1 MKPYVFN
8 GIEYNDLNSLALAY
22 KENFDLGVED
32 IYANPKKLVKFLKE
46 RTNNKER
53 VKNLVDILA
62 LSKYKNNALTFVIFE
77 FLDIKEVVINGES
90 ITFEEMIDIL
100 KRNPNVDNNIIFAF
114 ISDHGITRCY
124 ERMDPTNKKFKDM
137 YFVERYYDHPFT
149 YKYLTTLYD
158 FEVKEAPDA
167 KVKSIIIENDEC
179 FRRATKL
186 VKQDY
191 FQLWIAKKYGFK
203 EAIKVAN
210 EKNPV
215 FYALKLL
222 KSEIDEDELRK
233 ILADS
238 FFWWLLENFEKYDYA
253 KKSIL
258 IKNKLMDIKRMYNG
272 YLMRIDRKEI
282 NKISF
287 DNYAE
292 ISRSLYLSYLDFVYY
307 IKDGSITVNRK
318 FDQKKYL
325 LDKPYCFTYISED
338 YMKGKVI
345 KLYKKEEDS
354 ENTNGVETPV
364 VEDKDINDEY
374 NEKPLDISEGND
386 DEIFLRQKKYI
397 TSDSRFATFSS
408 FMGFLAIALFA
419 IGIAL
424 NNITY
429 EEKYKDIEAAFSN
442 FNIIFGII
450 FGVFALGLGI
460 FVAFYENKREDALA
474 DYSFYLD
481 SSTKDYISLVQ
492 EERYYKVKNKLD
504 SIKKLILS
512 RKKLFTVLL
521 GGFLGVSISL
531 ISVLLVALAL
541 NFISPGKFILGY
553 DKSYVKL
560 LIIDAPFVL
569 GSLLGLLKRKNP
581 FLIFVFVVA
590 IIGFTFAMIY
600 VL

>member
-22 KENFDLGVED
+22 KEKFDLGIED
-32 IYANPKKLVKFLKE
+32 IYANSKKIVKFLKE
-46 RTNNKER
+46 RTNNKDR

-62 LSKYKNNALTFVIFE
+62 LSKFKNNALTFVIFD
-77 FLDIKEVVINGES
+77 FLDIKEVVINGET

-100 KRNPNVDNNIIFAF
+100 KRNPNVENNIIFSF

-124 ERMDPTNKKFKDM
+124 ERMDPTNKKFRDM

-149 YKYLTTLYD
+149 YKYLTTLFD

-186 VKQDY
+186 ISQES

-222 KSEIDEDELRK
+222 KSEVDEDELRK
-233 ILADS
+233 ILSDS
-238 FFWWLLENFEKYDYA
+238 FFWWLLDNFEKYDYA

-307 IKDGSITVNRK
+307 LKDGSITVNRK

-325 LDKPYCFTYISED
+325 LDKPYCYTYISED

-345 KLYKKEEDS
+345 KLYKKEEDFDS
-354 ENTNGVETPV
+354 SNGENNV
-364 VEDKDINDEY
+364 VIDDKNINDEFS
-374 NEKPLDISEGND
+374 EKPLDISEGND
-386 DEIFLRQKKYI
+386 EEIFLRQKNYI
-397 TSDSRFATFSS
+397 LSDSRFASFTT
-408 FMGFLAIALFA
+408 FMGFLAVALFSL
-419 IGIAL
+419 GIAL
-424 NNITY
+424 NNITF
-429 EEKYKDIEAAFSN
+429 EEQYKDIQAAFSM
-442 FNIIFGII
+442 FNIVFGII
-450 FGVFALGLGI
+450 GGVLALGFGI
-460 FVAFYENKREDALA
+460 FISIYENKREEALA
-474 DYSFYLD
+474 DYRFYLD
-481 SSTKDYISLVQ
+481 SNSKDYISLVQ

-504 SIKKLILS
+504 SVKKLIIN
-512 RKKLFTVLL
+512 RKKLFTVILGGLL
-521 GGFLGVSISL
+521 GFSIAL

-541 NFISPGKFILGY
+541 NFIKPGKFQEGY
-553 DKSYVKL
+553 DKALVKL
-560 LIIDAPFVL
+560 LIMTVPLLL
-569 GSLLGLLKRKNP
+569 GFLIGLLKKKNP
-581 FLIFVFVVA
+581 FLIFIYVIA

-600 VL
+600 FL